1 MAKQPLYDVSAFNRL
16 ADSQDIPWSDRI
28 CLIEA
33 ICWGSKGWIDADL
46 ADKMNTQY
54 ASLMRKLGVKVSGG
68 YIYVRQPKPRK
79 AVKATRKPVY
89 ACAGNRG

>member
-16 ADSQDIPWSDRI
+16 ADIYDVQWIDRI

-46 ADKMNTQY
+46 ADKMKGQY

-79 AVKATRKPVY
+79 AVKATRKPVH

>member
-16 ADSQDIPWSDRI
+16 ADTHNVPWIDRI
-28 CLIEA
+28 PLIET

-46 ADKMNTQY
+46 ASKMNTQY

-79 AVKATRKPVY
+79 AVKATRKPAY
-89 ACAGNRG
+89 ACAGNGG